1 MLVAKCC
8 YRQHTD
14 DDYCL
19 SNSSVTLI
27 LEALQPHLNSF
38 SADVHL
44 FTQPHHLHVLS
55 QDCRPHSRVGCAPQ
69 GCINIPLD
77 SSTHWAAPCSPTQA
91 QVNYLSSVQLLSWSG
106 KMFQLIR
113 IIISKQQCIV
123 VSWSLGCHPAKVTD
137 SSQTALPQKHL
148 HISGSGPQEP
158 IVSVDIPN
166 LQRD

>member
-1 MLVAKCC
+1 MFTCLHNLITSMCC
-8 YRQHTD
+8 LKTADHTPGWAV
-14 DDYCL
+14 L
-19 SNSSVTLI
+19 
-27 LEALQPHLNSF
+27 HR
-38 SADVHL
+38 DVS
-44 FTQPHHLHVLS
+44 TS
-55 QDCRPHSRVGCAPQ
+55 
-69 GCINIPLD
+69 PLD

-113 IIISKQQCIV
+113 IIISRQQCIV

-166 LQRD
+166 LQRDWSSLLGSRLSWNIASQSWHPLGEE